1 MKFRPGVSISPS
13 TKMPTL
19 VFTHSPIPMPKSQTQ
34 RILKSSVYSQR
45 PPTASA
51 SPVYSQRPPMPTHR
65 PHIMPIRKAD
75 MIPSLTPL
83 PLPLHSQSQ
92 SQVHS
97 HSLMISSLQAVG
109 AFGVILFFA
118 MILWA
123 IRIEMSKANAKAKAK
138 GFTHIDY
145 SQQINPNAYNKL
157 NLIRRSSSNSLSSG
171 NISPV

>member
-1 MKFRPGVSISPS
+1 MKFRPGLSMSPS

-19 VFTHSPIPMPKSQTQ
+19 VFTHSPIPMPKSQAQ

-45 PPTASA
+45 PSTASA

-83 PLPLHSQSQ
+83 PLPSQE
-92 SQVHS
+92 HT
-97 HSLMISSLQAVG
+97 LIISSLQAVG
-109 AFGVILFFA
+109 VFGVILFFA

-123 IRIEMSKANAKAKAK
+123 IRIEMSKASAKVKAK
-138 GFTHIDY
+138 GFTYIDY
-145 SQQINPNAYNKL
+145 PQQINPNAYNKL
-157 NLIRRSSSNSLSSG
+157 NLIRRSSSTSLSSG